1 VEILVMEVSSLA
13 LRDLAELE
21 HFTNTTDFTLKWMW
35 SPSIE
40 EVLQMLKRWRQL
52 RRLTLQ
58 NDSDTSVPQFEELAN
73 IIMEMKHLSYLHI
86 DPPGEY
92 DFVLEK
98 YDHTNFGLMEILRD
112 KVHEFIL
119 PRRPNFKFDIS
130 SI

>member
-1 VEILVMEVSSLA
+1 VEILVMEVRSLA
-13 LRDLAELE
+13 LRDLAELG

-40 EVLQMLKRWRQL
+40 EVFPVLKRWRKL
-52 RRLTLQ
+52 HRLALQ
-58 NDSDTSVPQFEELAN
+58 SYNDTSVPQFERLAN
-73 IIMEMKHLSYLHI
+73 FIMEMKHLSYLHI
-86 DPPGEY
+86 VSPWRY

-98 YDHTNFGLMEILRD
+98 YDHTNFGQREILRD